1 MNLVSNLHFDNPGFR
16 PQLVWWIIFF
26 RVGECLQ
33 TLFYIKKLP
42 VTCKEWVRTLYLL
55 GSTVILLGLLAAV
68 ILTQMLL
75 KSC

>member
-1 MNLVSNLHFDNPGFR
+1 MNLVLNLHFEDPGFR
-16 PQLVWWIIFF
+16 PQLIWGITFF

-33 TLFYIKKLP
+33 TLFYVEKWP

-68 ILTQMLL
+68 ILTEMLM
-75 KSC
+75 KTC